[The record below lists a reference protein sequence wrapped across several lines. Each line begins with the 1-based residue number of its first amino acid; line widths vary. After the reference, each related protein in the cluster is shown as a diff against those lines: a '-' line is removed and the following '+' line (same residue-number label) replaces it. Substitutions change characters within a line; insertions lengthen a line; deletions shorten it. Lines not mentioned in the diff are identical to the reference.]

1 MVNRIQFVSK
11 CCIFFE
17 IWMHLYNHVYQLF
30 WWCEL
35 FHRRKPKLKFLFNQ
49 YNKFTW
55 TTSCCLN
62 YVSFKHSFKP
72 SKNVYHNP
80 FPIHSPISQGAR
92 GGTNK
97 MKCCTVSTSVPCV
110 ACHRLPAR
118 ETIRNARNEVEKRDK
133 NVRHAYLRWR
143 NRVGIKQVK
152 RRLIAPSAL
161 SSFSATPE

>member
-35 FHRRKPKLKFLFNQ
+35 FHRRKPKLKFLFDQ

-55 TTSCCLN
+55 TTSCCLD

-80 FPIHSPISQGAR
+80 FPIHSPITHGTR

-97 MKCCTVSTSVPCV
+97 MKCCTVSTSVPCITY
-110 ACHRLPAR
+110 HRLP
-118 ETIRNARNEVEKRDK
+118 EKLFLTYKTILFLCCFFLPFFVNCCWVFRLFVFASPSST
-133 NVRHAYLRWR
+133 
-143 NRVGIKQVK
+143 QV
-152 RRLIAPSAL
+152 PW
-161 SSFSATPE
+161 SFLMD